1 MSSNYTDE
9 EWADITKKAQYEAL
23 VRVFYDNYSKI
34 CEAHLNKTEF
44 WQSME
49 KWLKRVDDNE

>member
-23 VRVFYDNYSKI
+23 IRVFYDHYNKI
-34 CEAHLNKTEF
+34 FEAHLSKTEF
-44 WQSME
+44 WQEME
-49 KWLKRVDDNE
+49 KWLKKNDE